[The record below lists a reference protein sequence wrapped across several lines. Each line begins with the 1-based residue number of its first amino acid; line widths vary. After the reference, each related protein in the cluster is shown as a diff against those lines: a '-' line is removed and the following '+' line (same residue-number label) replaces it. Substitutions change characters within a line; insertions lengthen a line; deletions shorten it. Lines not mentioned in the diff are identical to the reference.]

1 MRKILVKRFVV
12 KEFQAAEALKALRTN
27 LLFSGASVQAIALT
41 SYGMSEGKSAIAF
54 QLAAFM
60 AQAGKRVL
68 LLDTD
73 LRMSCLEKRLQID
86 GKVKGLSHYLSGMAN
101 ADELLCETD
110 IPGMYIMFAGK
121 RVPNAMELLGEESF
135 KKLVTALKKTFDYVI
150 VDTSP
155 MGQVVDCAVIA
166 PVLDGVA
173 LLVDSTNNSY
183 KCIRRVKQ
191 QLEKSGARILGVVL
205 NKVETKQKRSYYK
218 GYGPQEADW
227 A

>member
-1 MRKILVKRFVV
+1 MRKISVKRFVA

-27 LLFSGASVQAIALT
+27 LLFSGASVQTIALT
-41 SYGMSEGKSAIAF
+41 SYNMSEGKSAIAF
-54 QLAAFM
+54 QLAAYM
-60 AQAGKRVL
+60 AHAGKRVL

-73 LRMSCLEKRLQID
+73 LRMSCLDKRLHVE
-86 GKVKGLSHYLSGMAN
+86 GRVKGLSHYLSGMAN

-110 IPGMYIMFAGK
+110 IPGLYIMFAGK

-135 KKLVTALKKTFDYVI
+135 KKLVTALKQTFDYVI

-173 LLVDSTNNSY
+173 ILVDSTNNSY
-183 KCIRRVKQ
+183 KRINKIKQ
-191 QLEKSGARILGVVL
+191 QLEKSGAKILGVIL
-205 NKVETKQKRSYYK
+205 NKVDTNLKRTYYK
-218 GYGPQEADW
+218 GYGPQEQEW
-227 A
+227 S

>member
-12 KEFQAAEALKALRTN
+12 KEFQAAEALRALRTN
-27 LLFSGASVQAIALT
+27 LLFSGASVQTIALT
-41 SYGMSEGKSAIAF
+41 SYGVSEGKSAIAF

-60 AQAGKRVL
+60 AQSGKRVL

-86 GKVKGLSHYLSGMAN
+86 GKVKGLSHYLSGLAN

-110 IPGMYIMFAGK
+110 VPGMYIMFAGK

-155 MGQVVDCAVIA
+155 MGHVIDCAVIA

-173 LLVDSTNNSY
+173 LLVDTTNNSC
-183 KCIRRVKQ
+183 KNARRMQQ

-205 NKVETKQKRSYYK
+205 NKVEAKQKRSYYK
-218 GYGPQEADW
+218 GYGNQDGDW
-227 A
+227 M

>member
-1 MRKILVKRFVV
+1 MKKILVKQFVA
-12 KEFQAAEALKALRTN
+12 KEFRVAEALKALRTN
-27 LLFSGASVQAIALT
+27 ILFSGASVRAIALT
-41 SYGMSEGKSAIAF
+41 SYDMSEGKSAISF
-54 QLAAFM
+54 QLAAFI
-60 AQAGKRVL
+60 AKAGKRVL

-73 LRMSCLEKRLQID
+73 MRMSCMEKRLQVN

-135 KKLVTALKKTFDYVI
+135 NRLIAALKKTFDYVI

-166 PVLDGVA
+166 PILDGVV
-173 LLVDSTNNSY
+173 LLVDSAHNSY
-183 KCIRRVKQ
+183 KDTRKMQQ
-191 QLEKSGARILGVVL
+191 QLEKSGGRVLGVIL
-205 NKVETKQKRSYYK
+205 NKVETNDKRKYYK
-218 GYGPQEADW
+218 GYGPQEDD
-227 A
+227 

>member
-1 MRKILVKRFVV
+1 MRKITVKRFVL
-12 KEFQAAEALKALRTN
+12 KEFRAAEALKALRTN
-27 LLFSGASVQAIALT
+27 LLFSGSSVQTIALT
-41 SYGMSEGKSAIAF
+41 SYNMSEGKSAISF

-60 AQAGKRVL
+60 AHSGKRVL

-73 LRMSCLEKRLQID
+73 LRMSCLEKRLQVD

-110 IPGMYIMFAGK
+110 IPGLYVMFAGK
-121 RVPNAMELLGEESF
+121 RVPNAMELLGEDSF

-173 LLVDSTNNSY
+173 ILVDSTNNSY
-183 KCIRRVKQ
+183 KNIRKIKQ

-205 NKVETKQKRSYYK
+205 NKVETKHKNGYYK
-218 GYGPQEADW
+218 GYGPTEREW
-227 A
+227 